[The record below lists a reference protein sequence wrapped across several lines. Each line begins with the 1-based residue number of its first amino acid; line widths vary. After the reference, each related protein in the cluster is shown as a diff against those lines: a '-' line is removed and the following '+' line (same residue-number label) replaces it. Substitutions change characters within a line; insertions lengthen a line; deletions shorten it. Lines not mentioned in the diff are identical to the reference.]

1 MIRVLFIDDEPLAHK
16 NLKMVLADSYQVSS
30 AYSGTSG
37 IDKIKKTEQDVVL
50 LDINLPDMNGLEV
63 LKEILALPTSPPVIM
78 LTISDDIRT
87 VVQAIKTG
95 AYDYLTKPYKYL
107 ELKARIWRAAQ
118 NSELRKARLPF
129 HPDLQQIIGESPAM
143 KSIKKLIQIFAV
155 NDTPVLI
162 LGESGTGKELVAQ
175 AIHKVSLRQN
185 GPLIPINCAAIQD
198 TIVESEL
205 FGSEKGAFTGA
216 VSKTG
221 LFEQAQ
227 NGTLFLDEIGE
238 MSLAAQAKLLRVL
251 ETSDLYR
258 VGGTRSIK
266 LNIRIIAATNKDLKK
281 EVENR
286 TFRSDLYYRINVL
299 QIKLPS
305 LKERIDDIPLLCT
318 YFIKTMT
325 DGKKSI
331 TMSAIEK
338 IKTHTWPG
346 NIRELKNVL
355 QRAVIISNGDS
366 IKPENIIYQ

>member
-1 MIRVLFIDDEPLAHK
+1 
-16 NLKMVLADSYQVSS
+16 
-30 AYSGTSG
+30 
-37 IDKIKKTEQDVVL
+37 
-50 LDINLPDMNGLEV
+50 
-63 LKEILALPTSPPVIM
+63 
-78 LTISDDIRT
+78 
-87 VVQAIKTG
+87 
-95 AYDYLTKPYKYL
+95 
-107 ELKARIWRAAQ
+107 
-118 NSELRKARLPF
+118 
-129 HPDLQQIIGESPAM
+129 
-143 KSIKKLIQIFAV
+143 
-155 NDTPVLI
+155 
-162 LGESGTGKELVAQ
+162 
-175 AIHKVSLRQN
+175 
-185 GPLIPINCAAIQD
+185 
-198 TIVESEL
+198 
-205 FGSEKGAFTGA
+205 
-216 VSKTG
+216 
-221 LFEQAQ
+221 
-227 NGTLFLDEIGE
+227 
-238 MSLAAQAKLLRVL
+238 
-251 ETSDLYR
+251 
-258 VGGTRSIK
+258 